1 MFTGIIEEV
10 GTVAELATP
19 PLRQGSGQAGGTG
32 RLRIEASR
40 MLAKLEVGSSIA
52 VSGCCLTVT
61 EKAESSFICDLSPE
75 TLERTGFRR
84 LQPRAQVN
92 LEAPLTLSQPL
103 GGHIVQGHVDGTG
116 ILVALTAAGLP
127 ADLSRATSRE
137 ASAKAGLPADL
148 SRATSREASAKAGL
162 PPDLSRATSREA
174 SAKAG
179 LPAEAS
185 AKAGDGNYWLEVE
198 VPAELTRYL
207 VEKGSVAVEGI
218 SLTVASIE
226 GPRLRIAI
234 IPSTY
239 ENTNLRTL
247 QPGDPVNLE
256 CDLLAKY
263 VEKLLSE
270 RPLATSAKK
279 PASKLTLERLRE
291 QGF

>member
-116 ILVALTAAGLP
+116 ILVALTA
-127 ADLSRATSRE
+127 T
-137 ASAKAGLPADL
+137 GLPADL

-162 PPDLSRATSREA
+162 PPDLSRATSR
-174 SAKAG
+174 
-179 LPAEAS
+179 EAS

-239 ENTNLRTL
+239 ENTNLHTL

-263 VEKLLSE
+263 VEKLLLE
-270 RPLATSAKK
+270 RPPATSAKK
-279 PASKLTLERLRE
+279 PASKLTFERLRE